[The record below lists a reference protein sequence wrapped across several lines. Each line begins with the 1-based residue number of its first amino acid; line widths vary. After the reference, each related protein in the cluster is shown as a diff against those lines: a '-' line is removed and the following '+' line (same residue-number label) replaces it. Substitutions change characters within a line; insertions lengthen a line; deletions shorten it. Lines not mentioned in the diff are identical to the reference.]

1 MLFLNCDLKMIIKKS
16 PDRGKK
22 SASAADSTAIH
33 LMTEGS
39 PVKNIVLFA
48 FPLLWGNLFQQLYN
62 IADTL
67 IVGNF
72 LGNTALAAVSS
83 SGNLVFL
90 MVSLLNGIGMGCG
103 VVIARFFGAEDTRKL
118 RRAMH
123 TALAFGLICGLALSA
138 IAPVAAPVILRLIGT
153 PAEVLPL
160 SVTYFR
166 LYFMGAAGSVLFNMQ
181 MGILQSL
188 GDSRHPV
195 LFLAF
200 SASLNIFLDL
210 LFIGCFGFGV
220 GGAAVATAMTQ
231 FLSAALCFRQ
241 LLKNPEEYRVVP
253 KEIRIYRDMLKQILV
268 NGIPAGIQNSIIS
281 IANVFVQ
288 SNINRFGPMAMAGC
302 GSYSR
307 VEGFVF
313 IPVMCFTQALVTF
326 VGQNLGAGK
335 KERAY
340 RGGLAGTGLAMM
352 TAGGIGV
359 LVIVFS
365 PYLLGAF
372 GGDPEAVA
380 IGIREA
386 HIAPAFFSLLAFS
399 HCMAAIQ
406 RGAGHS
412 MVPMFIMMVVWCFIR
427 VSYIAAAVHFIP
439 RIEVVFWAY
448 PLTWGISSV
457 IFLIIFLRKKW
468 LD

>member
-1 MLFLNCDLKMIIKKS
+1 MAV
-16 PDRGKK
+16 R
-22 SASAADSTAIH
+22 
-33 LMTEGS
+33 LMTKGS
-39 PVKNIVLFA
+39 PIKNIVLFA

-72 LGNTALAAVSS
+72 LGNNALAAVSS
-83 SGNLVFL
+83 SGNLIFM
-90 MVSLLNGIGMGCG
+90 MVSMLNGIGMGCG
-103 VVIARFFGAEDTRKL
+103 VVIARFFGAGDIKSL

-123 TALAFGLICGLALSA
+123 TALMFGLLCGLALSA
-138 IAPVAAPVILRLIGT
+138 AAPLAAPVILRLIGT
-153 PAEVLPL
+153 PAEVFPL

-166 LYFMGAAGSVLFNMQ
+166 LYFMGAAASVLFNMQ

-195 LFLAF
+195 LFLSI
-200 SASLNIFLDL
+200 SASLNVLLDL
-210 LFIGCFGFGV
+210 LFIGVMGFGV
-220 GGAAVATAMTQ
+220 GGAAVATVMTQ

-241 LLKNPEEYRVVP
+241 LLKNPADYQVVP
-253 KEIRIYRDMLKQILV
+253 REIRIHRDMLKQILV
-268 NGIPAGIQNSIIS
+268 NGIPAGIQNSIIA

-307 VEGFVF
+307 VEGLVF

-326 VGQNLGAGK
+326 VGQNLGAGEK
-335 KERAY
+335 DRAW
-340 RGGLAGTGLAMM
+340 RGGLAGTLIAMA
-352 TAGGIGV
+352 TAGVIGI
-359 LVIVFS
+359 LVIIFS
-365 PYLLGAF
+365 PYLIGAF
-372 GGDPEAVA
+372 GGEPEAVA

-386 HIAPAFFSLLAFS
+386 HINPAFFALLAFS

-427 VSYIAAAVHFIP
+427 VSYIAVTVRFIP

-457 IFLIIFLRKKW
+457 IFLVIFLRRKW
-468 LD
+468 L